1 MASRG
6 APDPGCA
13 GNARSTQ
20 TESLLLKPALTPPD
34 YAQAWALTHY
44 LALKRGED
52 FVKYF
57 KAMSQIP
64 PLEPRTPEQNLAEFR
79 RFFGDDLTRLDKKLD
94 DYIRKLSQKK
104 GYDPLPYYTVI
115 FVQPMGNG
123 VGPPAGH
130 GQPVTADDPAVG
142 PGGDHGREGA
152 SPTGKPWH
160 GQRAPGPFSPP
171 KSG

>member
-1 MASRG
+1 M
-6 APDPGCA
+6 
-13 GNARSTQ
+13 
-20 TESLLLKPALTPPD
+20 LKPALTPPD

-44 LALKRGED
+44 LAQRHGEE
-52 FVKYF
+52 FVKYL

-79 RFFGDDLTRLDKKLD
+79 RFFGDDLTKLDKKLD

-123 VGPPAGH
+123 VVRRLATVRQSPQMIEQWVQERTMATRGRTKLGSAGMAYSRPS
-130 GQPVTADDPAVG
+130 GVG
-142 PGGDHGREGA
+142 TSRVDEARILGWPCLHCWRPDL
-152 SPTGKPWH
+152 
-160 GQRAPGPFSPP
+160 
-171 KSG
+171 